1 MKKYV
6 VIFMLLL
13 MNCLYSM
20 SQVDSTSA
28 SYFYGRASA
37 GLIIGNLPSG
47 SAQFASGY
55 HFRFGLETGVGLG
68 LEMYDD
74 RYSPVFVELRYHFGK
89 KRTQPFIGFMGGALF
104 NMNQYYYGNRTTGTF
119 GAQIGLTHFF
129 NKHLG
134 FSTSVGYRYLP
145 LYSGIYYNHFDFAP
159 MYTPASLHNAEVRI
173 GLVLK

>member
-1 MKKYV
+1 MKKYA
-6 VIFMLLL
+6 VIFTVLL
-13 MNCLYSM
+13 MNYLHSF
-20 SQVDSTSA
+20 SQVDATSCG
-28 SYFYGRASA
+28 YFYGRASA

-47 SAQFASGY
+47 SAQLASGY
-55 HFRFGLETGVGLG
+55 HFNFGLDAGVGLG

-89 KRTQPFIGFMGGALF
+89 KHTQPFIGFMGGALF

-129 NKHLG
+129 NKHIG
-134 FSTSVGYRYLP
+134 FTTAVGYRYLP
-145 LYSGIYYNHFDFAP
+145 LYGGIFYHQTHFAP
-159 MYTPASLHNAEVRI
+159 MYTPASLHNAEIRI